1 MHKPSLT
8 ESNSEPHVMQKI
20 CQQQKVFS
28 REKVLPCKAN
38 FLSRE
43 KALSRASFLTR
54 KYRFCRVQKVRLSR
68 DVSLD

>member
-28 REKVLPCKAN
+28 REEVLPCKAN

-43 KALSRASFLTR
+43 KALSRENIGFVVFKKSDCHEMFH
-54 KYRFCRVQKVRLSR
+54 
-68 DVSLD
+68 